1 VIYAQTAEA
10 MSMGRTVLVVDD
22 EIVVRAITARML
34 KQAGYRVREAASA
47 ATALLL
53 LHSSPKPDLILI
65 HVRMP
70 GMNGVDLAMEV
81 GHAWAGLPVVLMSGH
96 VPPDL
101 PSDLRA
107 ARFLSKPFDSEAL
120 LRVVDLALK
129 RAPAA

>member
-22 EIVVRAITARML
+22 QMVVRAITARML

-65 HVRMP
+65 DVRMP

>member
-65 HVRMP
+65 DVRMP